1 VSITRKIIDGARSG
15 INSVMDKIAADD
27 TPLSHVDEDAFHR
40 ELEHRM
46 TARKAGWPA
55 PMENPRAR
63 IAGASN
69 EARQRRIKL
78 AEERAARIHAAR
90 DKRERAAREAHE
102 EAFRRAKEQARRAA
116 SAAGGGTGP
125 SSSSSSSSSSS
136 QGRRAGGF
144 PFQRKDDKIA
154 EYYKVLDLPYGAAF
168 DEVKKSYRQLM
179 RKYHPDRHVG
189 DPRKLKAA
197 TELSMRVTQA
207 YNAIE
212 EHLKKK

>member
-1 VSITRKIIDGARSG
+1 VSFTRKIIDGARSG
-15 INSVMDKIAADD
+15 INSVMDKIAVDD

-40 ELEHRM
+40 ELERRSA
-46 TARKAGWPA
+46 ARQAGWPA
-55 PMENPRAR
+55 PMDNPRAR
-63 IAGASN
+63 IAGASS
-69 EARQRRIKL
+69 EARQRRVKL

-90 DKRERAAREAHE
+90 DKRERAAREARE

-116 SAAGGGTGP
+116 GATRGAGP
-125 SSSSSSSSSSS
+125 SSSQGQRASSS
-136 QGRRAGGF
+136 QVQRASGF
-144 PFQRKDDKIA
+144 PFQRKDDRIA
-154 EYYKVLDLPYGAAF
+154 EYYKVLDLPYGAGF

-207 YNAIE
+207 YNALE